1 MQIAGRGAGK
11 IAGSVLHR
19 RNYVAARNMLRVYE
33 HPVQIFRSYLT
44 GSGSYP
50 CTVRVRTPQ
59 GWVALRLYSSHDLL
73 TVNEIFCR
81 SDYHA
86 DSSDRVIVDF
96 GSNIGIS
103 AAYFLSRTP
112 SAHTYLFEP
121 LPRNVTRLR
130 ENLRPFEGRYTLQ
143 EVAVGAAAGEVRF
156 GFGET
161 GRYGGVNAELGNSL
175 TVTCVNS
182 QQALADV
189 IKKHGQIDI
198 LKIDIEGLEVA
209 VTENIPVDLAG
220 KIKKIY
226 VEYPF
231 EDNPLAKTHDLRHYG
246 DITQFVLKSD

>member
-86 DSSDRVIVDF
+86 DSSDRVNVGDPEW
-96 GSNIGIS
+96 SPP
-103 AAYFLSRTP
+103 RTVEF
-112 SAHTYLFEP
+112 A
-121 LPRNVTRLR
+121 LPT
-130 ENLRPFEGRYTLQ
+130 F
-143 EVAVGAAAGEVRF
+143 
-156 GFGET
+156 
-161 GRYGGVNAELGNSL
+161 
-175 TVTCVNS
+175 
-182 QQALADV
+182 
-189 IKKHGQIDI
+189 
-198 LKIDIEGLEVA
+198 
-209 VTENIPVDLAG
+209 
-220 KIKKIY
+220 
-226 VEYPF
+226 
-231 EDNPLAKTHDLRHYG
+231 
-246 DITQFVLKSD
+246 